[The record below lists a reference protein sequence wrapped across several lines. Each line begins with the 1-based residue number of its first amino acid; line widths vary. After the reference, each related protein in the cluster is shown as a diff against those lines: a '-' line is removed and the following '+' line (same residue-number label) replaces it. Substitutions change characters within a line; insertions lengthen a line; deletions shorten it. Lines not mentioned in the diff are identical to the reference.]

1 MSDENANMMDYIEAA
16 NLLKKYDIRVVDS
29 KYIESEDDAVSF
41 SNGDTIVMKVLSD
54 KALHK
59 TKSGVIKLDLSKEDD
74 IRTAYKDLVEKS
86 ADLKPYKILA
96 QKMIKGGIEII
107 IGGNTDPSF
116 GKVLLLGFGG
126 IYVETFKDVSMRV
139 CPINEFDAGN
149 MISELKSK
157 KIIAPDEKSENMI
170 KDLLMK
176 VSKLLVENDNI
187 SELDLNPLILHDGTY
202 DAVDLRFILKGE

>member
-16 NLLKKYDIRVVDS
+16 NLLKKYSIRVVDS

-157 KIIAPDEKSENMI
+157 RIIAPDEKSENMI

>member
-16 NLLKKYDIRVVDS
+16 NLLKKYSIRVVDS

-74 IRTAYKDLVEKS
+74 IRTAYKDLIEKS

-157 KIIAPDEKSENMI
+157 RIIAPDEKSENMI

>member
-16 NLLKKYDIRVVDS
+16 NLLKKYSIRVVDS

-96 QKMIKGGIEII
+96 QKMIKEGIEII

-157 KIIAPDEKSENMI
+157 RIIAPDEKSENMI

>member
-16 NLLKKYDIRVVDS
+16 NLLKKYSIRVVDS

-74 IRTAYKDLVEKS
+74 IRTAYKDLIEKS

>member
-16 NLLKKYDIRVVDS
+16 NLLKKYSIRVVDS